1 MKQYTKLPDSLDK
14 NKDLETKLN
23 SDIPKRTGKL
33 KIVRHRVKQLLNKI
47 IK

>member
-14 NKDLETKLN
+14 DKDITTKLN
-23 SDIPKRTGKL
+23 SDIPKRTWKL